1 MEYLLDEGW
10 FDRHKNRMEER
21 MPNFKHCKLK
31 TIWVP
36 PEKALKFFGH
46 VFSGGTPVKN
56 AGIRDVSVK
65 NITEGLKQGVK
76 LPPLLHFTV
85 PGGYVTPGGK
95 RQPMVNEGR
104 NRAFVSWHLGIEKI
118 PVVVDA

>member
-10 FDRHKNRMEER
+10 LDRAKKRMEKR
-21 MPNFKHCKLK
+21 MPNFTRCKLK
-31 TIWVP
+31 TIWVS
-36 PEKALKFFGH
+36 PEKALKFFNH
-46 VFSGGTPVKN
+46 SFKGGAPVKN

-65 NITEGLKQGVK
+65 NITEGLNQGVK

-95 RQPMVNEGR
+95 RYPNVNEGR